1 MGTIITGLPSTVRR
15 PLVAHGFLYS
25 SGARSLVPIDRRI
38 VVIGTKTSAG
48 TLAAATPTEVFDTV
62 QSDTLGGVGSEVALM
77 ARFAFAQM
85 ERDDRACH
93 LFMVTIAEPG
103 GGTARVGTLTVAGTA
118 TEAGTLLYRIAGR
131 QLAIGVVVGDTAAT
145 VAAALKAQI
154 DANGPILP
162 LTASVLAEVVTWT
175 VRYKGV
181 NGNDIAFREERGIAG
196 ITITYAQ
203 TTAGATST
211 DLTAS
216 LDTLTSKYDGI
227 ATANHIANDVTD
239 LAAHLAVMNT
249 QTAKK
254 WRRAHMACPG
264 SIATATA
271 LAAAFNDVAAH
282 VYGCEGVEMLPGE
295 LAAAMAAMYHAATR
309 PNPNLNGRT
318 IVGFPP
324 IDSLAFIDSEIEAAL
339 AAGVTPL
346 VPLTTGAG
354 SQVDGQIKLVK
365 LTTTRTLD
373 GAVPVEWPRLPAVS
387 AVGWAIAEQLDA
399 KFQERFGPN
408 ANPDGALVDNTIKG
422 RVRDLVVD
430 VLFTAEEA
438 GWIRDVKDTLGSIA
452 VEIDGTVATRVNI
465 ALEYIPVVPLDQAA
479 FVHRV
484 SQSVTLNR

>member
-1 MGTIITGLPSTVRR
+1 MGQIITGLPSTVRR
-15 PLVAHGFLYS
+15 PLVAHSFLYS

-38 VVIGTKTSAG
+38 VVIGIKTSAG

-62 QSDTLGGVGSEVALM
+62 QSDALGGVGSEVSLM
-77 ARFAFAQM
+77 ARAAFAQM

-103 GGTARVGTLTVAGTA
+103 GGTARVGTLTAAGTA
-118 TEAGTLLYRIAGR
+118 TESGTLLYRIAGR
-131 QLAIGVVVGDTAAT
+131 LLAIGVVVGDTAAT
-145 VAAALKAQI
+145 VAAALKAAI

-162 LTASVLAEVVTWT
+162 LTASVAAEVVTWT
-175 VRYKGV
+175 LRYKGE
-181 NGNDIAFREERGIAG
+181 NGNDVTFRQERGIAG
-196 ITITYAQ
+196 ITIAYAQ
-203 TTAGATST
+203 TTAGAGTV

-216 LDTLTSKYDGI
+216 LDTLNAKMDGI
-227 ATANHIANDVTD
+227 ASANGDANTVSD
-239 LAAHLAVMNT
+239 LSAHLAAMNT

-254 WRRAHMACPG
+254 WRRAWMCEPG
-264 SIATATA
+264 SISAATVHAGS
-271 LAAAFNDVAAH
+271 FNDVAAH
-282 VYGCEGVEMLPGE
+282 VLCCEGVESLPGE
-295 LAAAMAAMYHAATR
+295 VAAATAAMFHTSTR

-318 IVGFPP
+318 IVGYPP
-324 IDSLAFIDSEIEAAL
+324 PDSVAFLDSEIEAAL

-365 LTTTRTLD
+365 LTTTKTLD

-399 KFQERFGPN
+399 KFVERFGPA
-408 ANPDGALVDNTIKG
+408 ANPDGALVDSTILG

-430 VLFTAEEA
+430 VLYTAEAA
-438 GWIRDVKDTLGSIA
+438 GWIRNVDDVLGSIA

-484 SQSVTLNR
+484 SQSVTVNR